1 MKTGCSGNHDSSTPA
16 LQLTMLRPSYF
27 GFASNNKIAVAVGKS
42 GEPSKRTFETS
53 TLWNIPASRVAATNY
68 QAMSPS
74 LKGFLDTLRN
84 ALARQLS
91 RLDLD
96 TSCPYIN
103 RPYWDGGSS
112 GCSSDCSE
120 HTGSHPISEVP
131 SSHGDKCRIYTLYC
145 GAIRYLHD
153 DDCVI
158 GGKKSPA
165 LIGKWTSLR
174 RADHIAATTLAMQR
188 KLSGMSSSTY
198 TRTSKPRWIPGEQ
211 SSTDDMICPGTCH
224 E

>member
-131 SSHGDKCRIYTLYC
+131 SSHGDKRRIYTLYC

-165 LIGKWTSLR
+165 LIGKWTSSEKGGSHRGYHVSHAKKAIWYVLKYIYKNCLLYTSPSPR
-174 RADHIAATTLAMQR
+174 DRTRSRMP
-188 KLSGMSSSTY
+188 SSA
-198 TRTSKPRWIPGEQ
+198 
-211 SSTDDMICPGTCH
+211 
-224 E
+224 